1 MLYIADRSNG
11 ASKAKGNKEMAITT
25 KTNEEL
31 IVDLNKLDST
41 AKKIRFAV
49 AHYKSINRD
58 KPLWDAYKLL
68 QTANVTTK
76 NGTEIRYQH
85 IRNTMMQLVK

>member
-1 MLYIADRSNG
+1 MS
-11 ASKAKGNKEMAITT
+11 TT
-25 KTNEEL
+25 IKNNEQL
-31 IVDLNKLDST
+31 IVEINNFDTT

-49 AHYKSINRD
+49 SYFKSINRD

-68 QTANVTTK
+68 QSANVQTK

-85 IRNTMMQLVK
+85 IRNTMMQLIK